1 MSSYRVATRYAKALI
16 DSAEQQ
22 SKLETVEEDM
32 QGVATLFKQ
41 NPSLQ
46 YTLANPIIGPDK
58 KQQIIKALLSGEVDN
73 LVIDFFLLLIRKG
86 RGNVIVDTTNEFLN
100 SYRNQQGIVQAT
112 VRSAESLSEEEMNKL
127 RSKLQSET
135 GLIVELT
142 NIVDPSL
149 IAGFVIQVGDIRLN
163 NSIAGKLNRLER
175 HFQQQGV

>member
-22 SKLETVEEDM
+22 SKLETVKEDM

-41 NPSLQ
+41 NFSLQ
-46 YTLANPIIGPDK
+46 NTLANPIIGPDK
-58 KQQIIKALLSGEVDN
+58 KQQIIKALLSGKVDN

-100 SYRNQQGIVQAT
+100 SYRSQQGIVQAT

-149 IAGFVIQVGDIRLN
+149 IAGFVIQVGDLRLN

>member
-22 SKLETVEEDM
+22 SKLETVKEDM
-32 QGVATLFKQ
+32 QGVAKLFKQ
-41 NPSLQ
+41 NSSLQ

-58 KQQIIKALLSGEVDN
+58 KQQIIKALLSGKVDN

-100 SYRNQQGIVQAT
+100 SYRSQQGIVQAT

-149 IAGFVIQVGDIRLN
+149 IAGFVIQVGDLRLN

>member
-22 SKLETVEEDM
+22 SKLETVKEDM
-32 QGVATLFKQ
+32 QGVAKLFKQ
-41 NPSLQ
+41 NSSLQ

-58 KQQIIKALLSGEVDN
+58 KQQIIKALLSGKVDN

-100 SYRNQQGIVQAT
+100 SYRSQQGIVQAT